1 MLNIK
6 ICSGT
11 SCYLKG
17 AYNVIQLFQH
27 EIENHSLHEE
37 VEIIGSFCLGK
48 CENNVSVEINGQIY
62 NVAPETAIKFFRET
76 VMPLVEKQ
84 A

>member
-6 ICSGT
+6 IYSGT

-27 EIENHSLHEE
+27 EIEKRSLHDD

-48 CENNVSVEINGQIY
+48 CENNVSVEIEGKIY
-62 NVAPETAIKFFRET
+62 NVMPETASKFFKDT
-76 VMPLVEKQ
+76 ILPMLGK
-84 A
+84 